1 MTRLFAALVPA
12 AAAVAHLRMAL
23 AGWAEPTPGRPLLR
37 WTDPTQWHVTLAFYG
52 EVPEGAVPELEAAL
66 TSAVGRLPEP
76 MLKIRGA
83 GSFSGRT
90 LWAGVAGATPDDTE
104 VLGRLLSTSA
114 AVGGNVGA
122 RDEGRERRRAH
133 LTLARAASGPRD
145 RQSAQ
150 LTAAVRALAVYE
162 GPAWRPSGVQL
173 VRSRL
178 GAGRRGGPLHEVV
191 AEPRFGEPGEGAR
204 AEPRSDG

>member
-1 MTRLFAALVPA
+1 MSRLFAALVPS

-23 AGWAEPTPGRPLLR
+23 AGWADPAAGRPTLR
-37 WTDPTQWHVTLAFYG
+37 WTDPTQGHVTLAFYG
-52 EVPEGAVPELEAAL
+52 EVPEGAVPEIEAAL
-66 TSAVGRLPEP
+66 AAAVGRLPGP
-76 MLKIRGA
+76 TLKTRGA

-114 AVGGNVGA
+114 AVGADVGVG
-122 RDEGRERRRAH
+122 DERRERRRAH

-145 RQSAQ
+145 RPSAQ

-162 GPAWRPSGVQL
+162 GPAWRPTGVQL

-178 GAGRRGGPLHEVV
+178 GAGRSGGPLHEVV
-191 AEPRFGEPGEGAR
+191 AELRFGEPDERAR
-204 AEPRSDG
+204 AERRAGR